1 VLRAIVSNPIQAAL
15 VTCMARTGAGTD
27 GSLRMGSL
35 PLPVHFYSPVPDLD
49 DWGVATCG
57 AVEAI
62 CRAWTSAPKLKL
74 PI

>member
-1 VLRAIVSNPIQAAL
+1 MTNAARTLGRRLLRSGAASAVLRAIVSNPIQAAL
-15 VTCMARTGAGTD
+15 VTRMAR
-27 GSLRMGSL
+27 
-35 PLPVHFYSPVPDLD
+35 
-49 DWGVATCG
+49 GVATCG